1 MVIGYWLLVIGY
13 WLLKMMDRIVPIL
26 KNNYL
31 EQPRRGKTR
40 EALITPHKRSAV
52 WGVSHPRSAVR
63 GVSRGCGVARRAAS
77 LLVMVLLLAGCRM
90 SVSLTGG
97 TVDARAKTVAI
108 ATFPN
113 NASLVNP
120 TLSQSFTTALKDKI
134 QAQTPLTIV
143 NTNGDYAIEGEIT
156 DYTVNPVA
164 IQGNDAPAMNRLTIT
179 VRVRFFNK
187 FDEEQNFDQS
197 FSRYADYYSS
207 QNLSS
212 VETSLVAEIS
222 DALTDD
228 IFNKA
233 FVNW

>member
-1 MVIGYWLLVIGY
+1 MKRTLYSSVV
-13 WLLKMMDRIVPIL
+13 V
-26 KNNYL
+26 
-31 EQPRRGKTR
+31 
-40 EALITPHKRSAV
+40 LI
-52 WGVSHPRSAVR
+52 
-63 GVSRGCGVARRAAS
+63 
-77 LLVMVLLLAGCRM
+77 VLLFAGCRM

-97 TVDARAKTVAI
+97 TVDPRAKTVAI
-108 ATFPN
+108 TTFPN

-134 QAQTPLTIV
+134 QGQTPLTIV
-143 NTNGDYAIEGEIT
+143 SENGDYTIEGEIT
-156 DYTVNPVA
+156 NYAVNPVA
-164 IQGNDAPAMNRLTIT
+164 IQGNDTPAMNRLTIT

-187 FDEEQNFDQS
+187 FDEEQNFEQT

-212 VETSLVAEIS
+212 VEAGLVADIS

>member
-1 MVIGYWLLVIGY
+1 MINKFI
-13 WLLKMMDRIVPIL
+13 KCSIIIL
-26 KNNYL
+26 
-31 EQPRRGKTR
+31 
-40 EALITPHKRSAV
+40 AV
-52 WGVSHPRSAVR
+52 F
-63 GVSRGCGVARRAAS
+63 
-77 LLVMVLLLAGCRM
+77 LTGCRM
-90 SVSLTGG
+90 TVSLTGG
-97 TVDARAKTVAI
+97 TVDPRAKTVAI
-108 ATFPN
+108 TTFPN

-134 QAQTPLTIV
+134 QGQTPLTIV
-143 NTNGDYAIEGEIT
+143 SENGDYTIEGEIVN
-156 DYTVNPVA
+156 YVVNPVA
-164 IQGNDAPAMNRLTIT
+164 IQGNDTPAMNRLTIT

-187 FDEEQNFDQS
+187 FDEEQNFEQT

-212 VETSLVAEIS
+212 VEAGLVSDIS

>member
-1 MVIGYWLLVIGY
+1 MWGST
-13 WLLKMMDRIVPIL
+13 K
-26 KNNYL
+26 
-31 EQPRRGKTR
+31 QPRRGNTH
-40 EALITPHKRSAV
+40 EVQLTPHKRSAV
-52 WGVSHPRSAVR
+52 WGVS
-63 GVSRGCGVARRAAS
+63 RGCSAAHRVAS

-134 QAQTPLTIV
+134 QGQTPLTIV
-143 NTNGDYAIEGEIT
+143 DTDGDYSIEGEIT
-156 DYTVNPVA
+156 GYTVNPVA
-164 IQGNDAPAMNRLTIT
+164 IQGNDTPAMNRLTIT
-179 VRVRFFNK
+179 VRVRFYNK
-187 FDEEQNFDQS
+187 FNEELNFDQS
-197 FSRYADYYSS
+197 FSRYADYFSS

-212 VETSLVAEIS
+212 VEAGLVETIN